1 MSTST
6 YYAKDFAPKIP
17 NEAFIRSSCPAVL
30 EGLSHEQLDV
40 LNSIN
45 PESNYNYS
53 FDSDSYDNYSIG
65 YPPMPNTNS
74 PFNSFN
80 SLPVTQSSSSPN
92 SNYEFIP
99 QQQREYYESHQESPP
114 NLAPFAHYDNNQ
126 NQSYNSPN
134 SNFEHSNSEPSIT
147 NINNQNQLYNPTN
160 SNFEHFYP
168 ETRHTTLPP
177 PIKIDYEMNQLP
189 TLYQDL
195 RNTRNSMNYKVI
207 APQSSNSTTP

>member
-1 MSTST
+1 
-6 YYAKDFAPKIP
+6 
-17 NEAFIRSSCPAVL
+17 
-30 EGLSHEQLDV
+30 
-40 LNSIN
+40 
-45 PESNYNYS
+45 
-53 FDSDSYDNYSIG
+53 
-65 YPPMPNTNS
+65 MPNANS

-114 NLAPFAHYDNNQ
+114 NLAPFVHYD
-126 NQSYNSPN
+126 
-134 SNFEHSNSEPSIT
+134 
-147 NINNQNQLYNPTN
+147 NNQNQLYNPTN

-195 RNTRNSMNYKVI
+195 RNT
-207 APQSSNSTTP
+207 